1 MMEKGKVEKWKRR
14 AKQKPPDCVRGQT
27 APVLSSNAA
36 PARSAGAFRV
46 ANFNQIVNYWNLIF
60 PFSPFPFFLFA
71 HFIFVFVA
79 VADDRIELEM
89 LEQQAFRAAVEQV
102 APSVVQIETIGGLE
116 RVGKVLLGT
125 GPTTGLIVDPEGYI
139 VSSAFGFLHRPAS
152 ILVRLPDGVLK
163 PAELVSTDHSR
174 MIVLLKIEPDR
185 PLTVPEI
192 VPHSEM
198 RVGQWTIAVGRAFD
212 GRQPNM
218 SVGILSAENRVWGKA
233 VQTDAAVS
241 PNNYGGPL
249 IDVRGRVLGVLVPLK
264 PNSDK
269 HLAGY
274 KWYDSGIAF
283 AVPAEHIFKT
293 LPRLCKGDLHGGVIG
308 IALRGKNPSI
318 GEPVITACR
327 KDWPAAK
334 AGLKSG
340 DRIVEIDG
348 KKITR
353 TAEVKEQLGRRY
365 AGDKVRIVVLRDEER
380 IEYQVELGI
389 RDWELGIGIRP
400 FTSTLIPNPCSL

>member
-1 MMEKGKVEKWKRR
+1 MDDLRCKFGHHPQASACGYEGYLFEISKTF
-14 AKQKPPDCVRGQT
+14 QT
-27 APVLSSNAA
+27 LLLLVWLI
-36 PARSAGAFRV
+36 GYV
-46 ANFNQIVNYWNLIF
+46 AIV
-60 PFSPFPFFLFA
+60 S
-71 HFIFVFVA
+71 
-79 VADDRIELEM
+79 ADDRIELEM
-89 LEQQAFRAAVEQV
+89 LEQEAFRAAVERV
-102 APSVVQIETIGGLE
+102 APSVVQIETVGGLE

-192 VPHSEM
+192 VPAGEM
-198 RVGQWTIAVGRAFD
+198 RVGQWAIAVGRAFD
-212 GRQPNM
+212 SKQPNM
-218 SVGILSAENRVWGKA
+218 SVGILSARNRIWGKA

-249 IDVRGRVLGVLVPLK
+249 IDVRGRVLGVLVPLS
-264 PNSDK
+264 PHSANR
-269 HLAGY
+269 LAGY
-274 KWYDSGIAF
+274 KWYDSGVAF

-293 LPRLCKGDLHGGVIG
+293 LPRFRKGDLHGGVIG
-308 IALRGKNPSI
+308 IALKGKNPSI

-327 KDWPAAK
+327 KDSPAAK
-334 AGLKSG
+334 AGLKPG

-348 KKITR
+348 KKIAR
-353 TAEVKEQLGRRY
+353 TADVKEQLGRRY
-365 AGDKVRIVVLRDEER
+365 AGDKVSIVVLRGQQR
-380 IEYQVELGI
+380 IEYQVELEVRDWGLGI
-389 RDWELGIGIRP
+389 RDW
-400 FTSTLIPNPCSL
+400 NPVFHLDSNP